1 MSNIFLTED
10 KFIEAVAEIKNSN
23 FTGLISLSTMIDKV
37 LLKERVYLI
46 VDNYQLFRLIDII
59 FTKIAESMET
69 GDPWKNSVDPLT
81 FILGAA
87 YADLKTL
94 KEYAKTEEI
103 RQKEKSVGTKFGY
116 FHQGLLR
123 IAFDDKRP
131 IEDIFKNK
139 GKEFDVLSGDDNI
152 AIEVKSKW
160 NTTKGD
166 TRTEKYKEMWGM
178 RKSAKEIYFAEII
191 GQPKKNNFDL
201 LRTNLKDSLNSNSD
215 KTIFEKCNGEYIYQ
229 RAAKYNNLNLAHV
242 KLIKNIFENF
252 PFVIWLY
259 SQIFLKKIYLNLH
272 SINEKNL
279 KDIIKSANSTKNT
292 ESDTDKKNILNL
304 ISHIGNQEYEN
315 VLLFECKSR
324 KLLPERKKVKTLI
337 IERDQLQGLYDLTTS
352 VSKRI
357 ENFLSNEKDLNFLNE
372 DLIGHLY
379 K

>member
-1 MSNIFLTED
+1 MSNLFLTED
-10 KFIEAVAEIKNSN
+10 KFLEAVAEIKNSN
-23 FTGLISLSTMIDKV
+23 STGISFLSEMIDMV
-37 LLKERVYLI
+37 LLNERVYLI
-46 VDNYQLFRLIDII
+46 VDNYQLFRLVDII
-59 FTKIAESMET
+59 FTKVAESMEM

-81 FILGAA
+81 FMLGAA
-87 YADLKTL
+87 YSNSKTL
-94 KEYAKTEEI
+94 KEYAQTEQI

-123 IAFDDKRP
+123 IAFGDKRP
-131 IEDIFKNK
+131 IQDIFKNK
-139 GKEFDVLSGDDNI
+139 GKEFDVLSGDNNI

-178 RKSAKEIYFAEII
+178 RKAAKEIYFAEII

-201 LRTNLKDSLNSNSD
+201 PRTSLKDSLNLNFD

-229 RAAKYNNLNLAHV
+229 KAAKYNNLNLEHIEI
-242 KLIKNIFENF
+242 IKNIFKNF

-259 SQIFLKKIYLNLH
+259 SQIFLKKIHGNLNY
-272 SINEKNL
+272 INSKNL
-279 KDIIKSANSTKNT
+279 ETEIKSASSAINT
-292 ESDTDKKNILNL
+292 ENDKDKKYILNL
-304 ISHIGNQEYEN
+304 ISQIGNQEYEN
-315 VLLFECKSR
+315 ILLFECKSK
-324 KLLPERKKVKTLI
+324 KLPKERKKVRALI

-357 ENFLSNEKDLNFLNE
+357 EDFLSNEKDLNFLNE